1 MTTPMRSQYLAL
13 KKQYPDIILF
23 FRLGDFYETFDEDA
37 KIVASV
43 CDVVLT
49 SRPVG
54 ADERV
59 PLAGVPY
66 HAVDTYI
73 AKLINAG
80 YKVAIAEQI
89 GNEPPKGEKLVPRVV
104 RRVVTPGTLVEPGL
118 LPEKR
123 NNYVA
128 AVVVETP
135 RPTSLPRGAAPVE
148 ASRPTSLP
156 TGAAPVEASRPT
168 SLSTGAAPV
177 ETLHATSLQTRRAGL
192 AYADIS
198 TGEFAATEI
207 TDGEDVL
214 RRLTEELARLA
225 PAELLYPAKD
235 PRWAQRSG
243 GAEEQGS
250 RGAGAQ
256 HAVRGTPH
264 ESDTLPPEIAQ
275 SYHLTPYAAWRFE
288 ETTARQALLEH
299 FRAASL
305 AGFGCDDKPLAVRAA
320 GGLLQYLQE
329 TQQGNVGQIAGLRT
343 YSISEYMLLDE
354 ATRRNLEL
362 TESIRGGT
370 AQGSLLGVLDA
381 TLTPMGGR
389 LLRKWLN
396 QPLLDITAINARLD
410 AVEAW
415 YCDAPARAEL
425 RQLLRGFGDLERW
438 VNRCVQGIA
447 LPREL
452 VGMREALARIQ
463 KLEAGG
469 WGLEAGGQKLGAE
482 GRQPAIS
489 LTLPDC
495 ADIAE
500 LLAAAIADEPPA
512 TLATPGVIR
521 PGYSAELDGIHTA
534 IRDAKAWIANLEPA
548 ERQRTGIKSLKVG
561 YNKVFGYYIEVTTA
575 NAALVP
581 PHYIRK
587 QTLVNAE
594 RYITPELKEYESL
607 VLNAEER
614 ILELEGQLYR
624 QVLARIA
631 AAAPRL
637 LTAARAIAELDVAA
651 ALAEVAEAN
660 RYVRPV
666 LAEDRVIDI
675 KGGRHPVVEKFL
687 AGEPFTPNDVYL
699 SPEQAIV
706 ILTGPNMSG
715 KCVRGDTLVFT
726 GDGLVPIGSLQPG
739 EMAVDTFSPV
749 QHIVKGLDGY
759 GQATHFY
766 AGGRSKT
773 IRIRTRLGY
782 ELEGTPEHR
791 VWVRCASGD
800 EGWKPLAEIQPGD
813 YVAIDRR
820 IDLWGSREEINT
832 PRAAGLKAKHSL
844 KRYPLP
850 TRLTPD
856 LAYVMGLLVGD
867 GTLRE
872 RNAVAL
878 TTADESIAQEFRRIV
893 YEQFGY
899 EVANSVKFR
908 YSISSR
914 QIRLFFEELGLD
926 YVTAIEKSIPSV
938 ILTAPKPIVRAFLQ
952 GLFDTDGY
960 VNVRGNVS
968 LSTSSERLA
977 HQVHIL
983 LLNFGIISSLQTK
996 KGVRSVHPNY
1006 LVTIYGAEAL
1016 TFYREIGFRLPRKQA
1031 GVERVSTLRMPNVGG
1046 IPHLEPALKQVQA
1059 RIVATPGKA
1068 VALKHDKS
1076 INSIFYTYLPSK
1088 RNISYFKLDELVAYC
1103 QNNGVAYPELSTL
1116 IGRRYFYDPV
1126 VEVAPGEAEV
1136 FDLSVEATHSFVA
1149 NGFVSH
1155 NSTYLRQVAH
1165 IVLMAQIGSFVP
1177 AESAHIGVVDRIF
1190 TRIGASDEIARGQS
1204 TFMVEMVETANI
1216 LHHATNRSLL
1226 ILDEI
1231 GRGTSTYDGLAIA
1244 WAVVEYIHNHP
1255 GLRARTLFATHYHEL
1270 TDLAERLPHVVNFN
1284 VAVAEQG
1291 DKVVFLHKIV
1301 PGPADRSYG
1310 VHVAQLAGLPKPV
1323 IARAQEILA
1332 DLEASGAAGPRR
1344 SVIDRPVLYQ
1354 LPLFSAEDPV
1364 IAELR
1369 ALDINSLSPLAA
1381 LNKLYELQKRVRE

>member
-89 GNEPPKGEKLVPRVV
+89 GNEPPKGEKLVPRIV

-128 AVVVETP
+128 AVVFETP
-135 RPTSLPRGAAPVE
+135 SPRTSPPAPPLQGEGGTPPSLAGKGARGLGVPGHGAGGSGPVGADGRPSDVRADSHLP
-148 ASRPTSLP
+148 L
-156 TGAAPVEASRPT
+156 
-168 SLSTGAAPV
+168 
-177 ETLHATSLQTRRAGL
+177 RAGL

-198 TGEFAATEI
+198 TGEFAVTEI
-207 TDGEDVL
+207 TDGVDVL
-214 RRLTEELARLA
+214 RRLGEELARLS
-225 PAELLYPAKD
+225 PAELLYPARD
-235 PRWAQRSG
+235 PRWATQP
-243 GAEEQGS
+243 
-250 RGAGAQ
+250 
-256 HAVRGTPH
+256 T
-264 ESDTLPPEIAQ
+264 DLQ
-275 SYHLTPYAAWRFE
+275 SAIRNLQSAIHITHYAAWRFE

-299 FRAASL
+299 FQVASL

-329 TQQGNVGQIAGLRT
+329 TQQGNIGQIAGLRT

-396 QPLLDITAINARLD
+396 QPLLDVAAINARLD

-415 YCDAPARAEL
+415 YRDASARAGL

-452 VGMREALARIQ
+452 VGMREALARVQ
-463 KLEAGG
+463 RLEAGS
-469 WGLEAGGQKLGAE
+469 WKLQAGSQ
-482 GRQPAIS
+482 QPAS
-489 LTLPDC
+489 SFQLPDC
-495 ADIAE
+495 TDIAD
-500 LLAAAIADEPPA
+500 LLAAAVADEPPA

-534 IRDAKAWIANLEPA
+534 IRDAKEWIANLEPT

-624 QVLARIA
+624 QVLAQIA

-637 LTAARAIAELDVAA
+637 LATARAIAELDVAA

-687 AGEPFTPNDVYL
+687 TGEPFTPNDAYL

-715 KCVRGDTLVFT
+715 K
-726 GDGLVPIGSLQPG
+726 S
-739 EMAVDTFSPV
+739 TF
-749 QHIVKGLDGY
+749 
-759 GQATHFY
+759 
-766 AGGRSKT
+766 
-773 IRIRTRLGY
+773 
-782 ELEGTPEHR
+782 
-791 VWVRCASGD
+791 
-800 EGWKPLAEIQPGD
+800 
-813 YVAIDRR
+813 
-820 IDLWGSREEINT
+820 
-832 PRAAGLKAKHSL
+832 
-844 KRYPLP
+844 
-850 TRLTPD
+850 
-856 LAYVMGLLVGD
+856 
-867 GTLRE
+867 
-872 RNAVAL
+872 
-878 TTADESIAQEFRRIV
+878 
-893 YEQFGY
+893 
-899 EVANSVKFR
+899 
-908 YSISSR
+908 
-914 QIRLFFEELGLD
+914 
-926 YVTAIEKSIPSV
+926 
-938 ILTAPKPIVRAFLQ
+938 
-952 GLFDTDGY
+952 
-960 VNVRGNVS
+960 
-968 LSTSSERLA
+968 
-977 HQVHIL
+977 
-983 LLNFGIISSLQTK
+983 
-996 KGVRSVHPNY
+996 
-1006 LVTIYGAEAL
+1006 
-1016 TFYREIGFRLPRKQA
+1016 
-1031 GVERVSTLRMPNVGG
+1031 
-1046 IPHLEPALKQVQA
+1046 
-1059 RIVATPGKA
+1059 
-1068 VALKHDKS
+1068 
-1076 INSIFYTYLPSK
+1076 
-1088 RNISYFKLDELVAYC
+1088 
-1103 QNNGVAYPELSTL
+1103 
-1116 IGRRYFYDPV
+1116 
-1126 VEVAPGEAEV
+1126 
-1136 FDLSVEATHSFVA
+1136 
-1149 NGFVSH
+1149 
-1155 NSTYLRQVAH
+1155 LRQVAH

-1177 AESAHIGVVDRIF
+1177 AEAARIGVVDRIF

-1244 WAVVEYIHNHP
+1244 GAVVEYIHNHP

-1291 DKVVFLHKIV
+1291 DKVVFL
-1301 PGPADRSYG
+1301 
-1310 VHVAQLAGLPKPV
+1310 
-1323 IARAQEILA
+1323 
-1332 DLEASGAAGPRR
+1332 
-1344 SVIDRPVLYQ
+1344 
-1354 LPLFSAEDPV
+1354 
-1364 IAELR
+1364 
-1369 ALDINSLSPLAA
+1369 
-1381 LNKLYELQKRVRE
+1381 